1 MKIVTNLDGK
11 EQKIELEAD
20 AIYSLTAKEALRI
33 IDNALSLGEISYV
46 IKELQEKYF
55 SDNEEE
61 EE

>member
-11 EQKIELEAD
+11 EQRTELDAD
-20 AIYSLTAKEALRI
+20 VVYSLTAKEAVKI
-33 IDNALSLGEISYV
+33 IENALSLGEISYV

-55 SDNEEE
+55 NDSEEE

>member
-11 EQKIELEAD
+11 EQKTELDAD
-20 AIYSLTAKEALRI
+20 VVYSLTAKEALRI
-33 IDNALSLGEISYV
+33 IENGLSLGGISYV

-55 SDNEEE
+55 NDSEEE